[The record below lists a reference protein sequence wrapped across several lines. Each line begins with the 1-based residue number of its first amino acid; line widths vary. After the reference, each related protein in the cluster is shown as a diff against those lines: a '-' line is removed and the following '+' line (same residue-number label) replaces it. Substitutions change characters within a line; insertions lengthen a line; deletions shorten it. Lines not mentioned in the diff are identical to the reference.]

1 MAETRKTKKEIVQM
15 LLKKQLESTDEEEL
29 INMLIDE
36 PIAVDVDK
44 QSDANR
50 TIGDRL
56 ADKLTEIAG
65 SWTFIIGIIIFL
77 LLWIIL
83 NIYILENADPYP
95 FILLNLLLSCVAAL
109 QAPIIMMSQN
119 REAKKDRLR
128 SSNDYKTD
136 LKSELILEELH
147 IEIKRLTANQ
157 NKIIKMKNKKLVYI
171 LIPLILIIVLATFI
185 FYKKSLTTP
194 NLNVE
199 TEKECNHEPML
210 YYEYNDRK
218 IYSYCLSNIEISIN
232 NEKTELK
239 DYLINNSLDSL
250 INHLEQSVTFDDG
263 GTTIYKDGGSKK
275 ITANGMTLIECKTLE
290 GNNDIY
296 IGPKDMKMKK
306 NFCQSDNTTFTRT
319 YIVDK
324 VSNYTK
330 QQYEGETPV
339 TYSKSL
345 EVTLHEE
352 KKEPVTVIINNSAE
366 TPVAGKIYEF
376 EFMIDNKKELK
387 DNIKSIFKNCL
398 VVEIRETT
406 KTGLAQRQDEIK

>member
-1 MAETRKTKKEIVQM
+1 MAETRKKKKEIVQM

-50 TIGDRL
+50 TIGDRI

-157 NKIIKMKNKKLVYI
+157 NKIIKMLQEEEEN
-171 LIPLILIIVLATFI
+171 T
-185 FYKKSLTTP
+185 
-194 NLNVE
+194 
-199 TEKECNHEPML
+199 
-210 YYEYNDRK
+210 
-218 IYSYCLSNIEISIN
+218 
-232 NEKTELK
+232 NEK
-239 DYLINNSLDSL
+239 
-250 INHLEQSVTFDDG
+250 
-263 GTTIYKDGGSKK
+263 
-275 ITANGMTLIECKTLE
+275 
-290 GNNDIY
+290 
-296 IGPKDMKMKK
+296 
-306 NFCQSDNTTFTRT
+306 
-319 YIVDK
+319 
-324 VSNYTK
+324 
-330 QQYEGETPV
+330 
-339 TYSKSL
+339 
-345 EVTLHEE
+345 
-352 KKEPVTVIINNSAE
+352 
-366 TPVAGKIYEF
+366 
-376 EFMIDNKKELK
+376 
-387 DNIKSIFKNCL
+387 
-398 VVEIRETT
+398 
-406 KTGLAQRQDEIK
+406 